1 MIRRPPRST
10 LFPYTTLFR
19 SAARER
25 GESIGAE
32 GVEAHR
38 HAAEP
43 RLLERL
49 RVLGEQHAVGRD
61 REVTQPRLRGEEA
74 DEARQVAPQ
83 ERLASREADL
93 VHSEGHEDVD
103 ERADLLEVEDL
114 LARKP
119 DVLLLGHAVLAAQI
133 ASVGDR
139 DAEVPQRTTV
149 RVVDPHQAAPLV
161 TGSSA

>member
-1 MIRRPPRST
+1 MDQRVAPPTSMYSMKRT
-10 LFPYTTLFR
+10 
-19 SAARER
+19 SAGACLPN
-25 GESIGAE
+25 SI
-32 GVEAHR
+32 
-38 HAAEP
+38 
-43 RLLERL
+43 
-49 RVLGEQHAVGRD
+49 
-61 REVTQPRLRGEEA
+61 TQPRLRGEEA
-74 DEARQVAPQ
+74 NEARQVAPQ

-93 VHSEGHEDVD
+93 VHSEGHEDVG

-119 DVLLLGHAVLAAQI
+119 DVLLLGHAVLAAQV